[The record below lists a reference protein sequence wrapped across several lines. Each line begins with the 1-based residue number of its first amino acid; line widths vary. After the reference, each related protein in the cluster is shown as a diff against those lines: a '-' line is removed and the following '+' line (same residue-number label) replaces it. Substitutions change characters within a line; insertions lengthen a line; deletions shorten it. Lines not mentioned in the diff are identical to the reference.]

1 MQYLLHFLYFTVLL
15 LVGAFHVTG
24 IYPAPNHNMAD
35 QAAAKR
41 ILQDLI
47 KREDLKNKSC
57 ADCSNPNPQWA
68 SLRFDRNSCC
78 ARWRV
83 FNHTCQLCSVSVLAM
98 CWYTP
103 RIRRSYQVHVCYVS
117 PFQQVD

>member
-1 MQYLLHFLYFTVLL
+1 M
-15 LVGAFHVTG
+15 
-24 IYPAPNHNMAD
+24 IYKPAPNYNMAD

-47 KREDLKNKSC
+47 KREDLKNKTC
-57 ADCSNPNPQWA
+57 IDCSNPNPQWA

-83 FNHTCQLCSVSVLAM
+83 SNHTCQLCSVSVLAM
-98 CWYTP
+98 CWYTS
-103 RIRRSYQVHVCYVS
+103 RIRRSYQVHICYES
-117 PFQQVD
+117 AGTS